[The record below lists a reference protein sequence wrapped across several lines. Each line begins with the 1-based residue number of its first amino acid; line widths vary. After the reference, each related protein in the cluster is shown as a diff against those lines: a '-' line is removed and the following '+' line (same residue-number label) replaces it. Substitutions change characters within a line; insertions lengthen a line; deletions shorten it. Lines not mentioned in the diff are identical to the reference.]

1 MRIFTSFSLIIFF
14 SFLTNY
20 SSAQEIYKSP
30 KKAALFSLIPGGG
43 QIYTKKYW
51 KVPIIYSALA
61 TSGFFIHDN
70 NKNYK
75 HYRDT
80 YLNRLDGISDDINYT
95 NSELITLKDYY
106 KRNREISIML
116 FSLAYILNIV
126 DASVNAHLFQY
137 EIDENISFKID
148 PFSYD
153 QFNHNLIS
161 LKINI

>member
-14 SFLTNY
+14 SFLTSY
-20 SSAQEIYKSP
+20 SSAQEVYKSP

-153 QFNHNLIS
+153 QLNHNLIS

>member
-14 SFLTNY
+14 SFLTSY
-20 SSAQEIYKSP
+20 SSAQEVYKSP

-80 YLNRLDGISDDINYT
+80 YLNRLDGIGDDINYT

-148 PFSYD
+148 PFYYN
-153 QFNHNLIS
+153 QLNHNLIS